1 MLAAGLSASCAAKA
15 KRAFV
20 PPRAPVPKPATPA
33 QPGLESAPE
42 LALVAAGVDLASVR
56 TVQELWPVLPPYRQ
70 QSRPARAH
78 KVQPQTPAPTQAAA
92 PATPTEPAPT
102 LQLESMLS
110 PEQENQLKQQIDGSL
125 YSAQQNLAKTRGRA
139 LDQDQRETAR
149 QIESFIK
156 QAQATRASDLEAAR
170 SLAERADLLSRDLV
184 KSLR

>member
-1 MLAAGLSASCAAKA
+1 
-15 KRAFV
+15 
-20 PPRAPVPKPATPA
+20 
-33 QPGLESAPE
+33 
-42 LALVAAGVDLASVR
+42 
-56 TVQELWPVLPPYRQ
+56 
-70 QSRPARAH
+70 
-78 KVQPQTPAPTQAAA
+78 
-92 PATPTEPAPT
+92 
-102 LQLESMLS
+102 MLS